1 LRTHK
6 GKIQKAMEATYNE
19 IRKILSK
26 NFFINPRAISEA
38 KKFKNDLGLNSVEF
52 LEMVYDIES
61 TFGINIPDEQ
71 LEKVRTVKDMARC
84 VEMQRVAVLV

>member
-1 LRTHK
+1 
-6 GKIQKAMEATYNE
+6 MEATYNE
-19 IRKILSK
+19 VRKILSK